1 MIQNMEMIQTIK
13 ELPRLEDGIFD
24 TSALDGS
31 LYRAADKVYPVYT
44 AYETTENKKEGYPDI
59 MQQMRALEK
68 RVEKEFSREN
78 AVWYLKMLAD
88 TIAAISPEIYEN
100 YRELIE
106 MFRSK
111 IKAAITEFGLDSE
124 KEYGGLEKAN
134 ARVLYEAL
142 QTAFEEEVLLKEKY
156 ESLAEALVK

>member
-1 MIQNMEMIQTIK
+1 MQNMEMIQTIK
-13 ELPRLEDGIFD
+13 TLSRLEDGIFD
-24 TSALDGS
+24 TSVLDGS

-68 RVEKEFSREN
+68 RVEREFSQEN
-78 AVWYLKMLAD
+78 AVWYLKTLSD

-100 YRELIE
+100 YRELID

-111 IKAAITEFGLDSE
+111 IKAAITQFDLTGA
-124 KEYGGLEKAN
+124 KEYGGLEKEN
-134 ARVLYEAL
+134 ARILYEAL
-142 QTAFEEEVLLKEKY
+142 QTAFANEVLLKEKY
-156 ESLAEALVK
+156 ESLAEALVQ